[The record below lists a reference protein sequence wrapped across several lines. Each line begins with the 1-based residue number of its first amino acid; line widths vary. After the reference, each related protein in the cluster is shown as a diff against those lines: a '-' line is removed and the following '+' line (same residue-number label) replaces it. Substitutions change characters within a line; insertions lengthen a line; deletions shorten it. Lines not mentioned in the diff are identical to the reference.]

1 MEKQQSLYYR
11 LNDHPSPI
19 ETLLYALQWA
29 LFIYSLNL
37 IYPLVIGDIFR
48 LPAQEITA
56 LVQRS
61 TFIIG
66 LGSFLQVLWGHRVP
80 LIEGVSALWFS
91 IFILSHQ
98 AGAAAGQT
106 PAEVLQYMEFGL
118 IFSGI
123 IMILFSIGGVL
134 RAMQKLF
141 TPLVIGMA
149 LILTALQVCGAFVEG
164 MLGYQNGQVS
174 GLMALCSLGVVS
186 LVTYLSYRGNFLLK
200 SFSALTGLM
209 VGWGLYSLLGLGE
222 AATSPVLSNRI
233 IYLPQ
238 FLPWGMPQM
247 SAAMVVTATIGSLV
261 LIANQL
267 ASYAAAQEALGEE
280 LPADTARKG
289 GILNGISNIL
299 SGAFAGIGTVPL
311 ANSAGF
317 IRMTGVG
324 SRLPFLFATV
334 ILILVGMIWP
344 LGQFFTSIPASVAY
358 AVSFVTFSRMVG
370 IGFTNLMRAE
380 MNQRNLL
387 IIGLT
392 LCTSVGLM
400 FIPPEAYGNLP
411 VVFQTVLSNGLLMG
425 IVVVLL
431 LEHVV
436 FRDTGVE
443 G

>member
-1 MEKQQSLYYR
+1 MEKQQALYYQ
-11 LNDHPSPI
+11 LKDNPSPV

-37 IYPLVIGDIFR
+37 IYPLVIGDIFQ

-61 TFIIG
+61 TFLVG
-66 LGSFLQVLWGHRVP
+66 LGSLLQVLWGHRVP

-98 AGAAAGQT
+98 AGAAVGQT
-106 PAEVLQYMEFGL
+106 PAEVLQQMEFGL
-118 IFSGI
+118 IFSGM

-134 RAMQKLF
+134 DAMQKLF

-164 MLGYQNGQVS
+164 MMGYQNGQVS
-174 GLMALCSLGVVS
+174 GLMALCSLGVVA
-186 LVTYLSYRGNFLLK
+186 LVTYLSYRGNLFFR
-200 SFSALTGLM
+200 SFSALVGLM

-222 AATSPVLSNRI
+222 PTTPTVLSNRV

-238 FLPWGMPQM
+238 FLAWGMPQL
-247 SAAMVVTATIGSLV
+247 SLAMVITAVIGSLV

-280 LPADTARKG
+280 LPPVTARKG
-289 GILNGISNIL
+289 GVFNGIANIL
-299 SGAFAGIGTVPL
+299 SGVFAGIGTIPL

-317 IRMTGVG
+317 IKMTGVG
-324 SRLPFLFATV
+324 SRLPFLLATV
-334 ILILVGMIWP
+334 LLMLVGLIWP
-344 LGQFFTSIPASVAY
+344 LGQFFTRIPASVAY

-370 IGFTNLMRAE
+370 IGFTNLMRVE

-392 LCTSVGLM
+392 LCTGAGLM

>member
-1 MEKQQSLYYR
+1 MEKQQALYYQLR
-11 LNDHPSPI
+11 DKPSPVK
-19 ETLLYALQWA
+19 TMLYALQWA

-37 IYPLVIGDIFR
+37 IYPLVIGDIFQF
-48 LPAQEITA
+48 PAEETTA

-91 IFILSHQ
+91 IFILSYQ
-98 AGAAAGQT
+98 AGVAAGQT
-106 PAEVLQYMEFGL
+106 AAEVLQYMEFGL
-118 IFSGI
+118 IFSGML
-123 IMILFSIGGVL
+123 MILFSMGGVL
-134 RAMQKLF
+134 AAIQKLF

-164 MLGYQNGQVS
+164 MMGYQNGQVS
-174 GLMALCSLGVVS
+174 GLMALCSMSVVS
-186 LVTYLSYRGNFLLK
+186 LVTYLSYRGNLFFK
-200 SFSALTGLM
+200 SFSALIGLI

-222 AATSPVLSNRI
+222 PVTPTVIQSRI
-233 IYLPQ
+233 IYLPE
-238 FLPWGMPQM
+238 FLAWGMPQM
-247 SAAMVVTATIGSLV
+247 SAAMVITAFIGSLV

-267 ASYAAAQEALGEE
+267 ASYAAAQDALNEE
-280 LPADTARKG
+280 LPDDTVRKG
-289 GILNGISNIL
+289 GIFNGISNIL
-299 SGAFAGIGTVPL
+299 SGAFAGIGAVPL

-317 IRMTGVG
+317 IKMTGVG
-324 SRLPFLFATV
+324 SRLPFLCANV
-334 ILILVGMIWP
+334 ILMLVGLIWP
-344 LGQFFTSIPASVAY
+344 LGQFFTRIPASVAY

-370 IGFTNLMRAE
+370 IGFTSLMRVE

-400 FIPPEAYGNLP
+400 FIPPEAYANLP

-425 IVVVLL
+425 IVVLLL

-436 FRDTGVE
+436 FRAKDVQG
-443 G
+443 